1 MNKRNNLTE
10 TYLKQV
16 SALLPH
22 AYRRNFCNDMRPVI
36 TQYISDNPDATIP
49 ALYGE
54 FGTPKEIESSYV
66 TSLDDNDVRH
76 IKTRN
81 HIMSAVVLCV
91 IVLLLAGTYLF
102 TKWQK
107 DSTMVYYSET
117 MEVITP
123 ES

>member
-16 SALLPH
+16 SASLPH

-36 TQYISDNPDATIP
+36 TQYISDNPDATIQT
-49 ALYGE
+49 LYEE
-54 FGTPKEIESSYV
+54 FGTPKESGSSYV

>member
-10 TYLKQV
+10 AFLKQV
-16 SALLPH
+16 SASLPH

-36 TQYISDNPDATIP
+36 TQYISDNPDATIQT
-49 ALYGE
+49 LYEE

-91 IVLLLAGTYLF
+91 IVLLFAGTYLV

>member
-1 MNKRNNLTE
+1 MNKKNNLTE
-10 TYLKQV
+10 AYLKQV
-16 SALLPH
+16 SASLPH

-36 TQYISDNPDATIP
+36 TQYISDNPDATIQT
-49 ALYGE
+49 LYEE

-81 HIMSAVVLCV
+81 HIMTAVVLCI